1 MAEHPGVRIEEIAE
15 EDVESV
21 PVSRTASAPIVQ
33 EPDDEEEEES
43 TSKPTVEEDDE
54 DEQEGSGS
62 ESDND
67 ESDGDESYDE
77 DEDEDDE
84 DDDDFFGFGSDMM
97 SMLDGF
103 GLFGKRGRGA
113 EKTKATKKTGKARRG
128 PGGGVYEC
136 YSSSSVVSTGADGKT
151 RVRETTA
158 ATRRLGHGVA
168 ETQRS
173 VRDSGTGVAR
183 LTLQRRL
190 GTRARTVEQARG
202 RDGAVHTRETLHGV
216 APRDA
221 AAFDRAFVAAAARA
235 DAPAAK
241 RLHASTPALEDAAAA
256 LRRRGRS
263 RRHAIAVDEEP
274 LEGAPDV
281 VVVPD
286 DTPSSSPAPS
296 DGKPAGSEK

>member
-33 EPDDEEEEES
+33 EPDDEEEES

-54 DEQEGSGS
+54 EQEGSGS

-67 ESDGDESYDE
+67 ESDGDESYE
-77 DEDEDDE
+77 EDDDDDD

-113 EKTKATKKTGKARRG
+113 EKTKKMARARRG